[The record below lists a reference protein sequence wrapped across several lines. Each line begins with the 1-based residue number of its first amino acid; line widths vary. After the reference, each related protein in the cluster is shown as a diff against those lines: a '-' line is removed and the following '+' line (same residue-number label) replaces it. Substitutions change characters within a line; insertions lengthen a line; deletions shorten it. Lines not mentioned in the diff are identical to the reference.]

1 MDKNGIVIKNKERL
15 VAHGY
20 NQQEGIDYEQT
31 FAPVA
36 RLEAIRIFLAYV
48 AYMDFKG
55 ISIYQEKYV
64 KDLLKKYDLAVNETL
79 FRGMIGSL
87 MYLTASSPDIEFSTC
102 LCSRYQVNPK
112 ESHLVD
118 VKRIF
123 RYLKGTL
130 NLGPWYPKRS
140 GFDLKAYSNL
150 DYARC
155 NLDRKSAS
163 GGFQILE
170 GKLVCWSAKK
180 QSFMAMSSTEAEY
193 VAAAGCCAQYTA
205 EVEEETKTITFLL
218 SWWDK
223 PMSFTQDE
231 FISAIGLPICKDG
244 VPLPPKETIR
254 AGLATLDLFDKDKPT
269 LSSIILTIA
278 YYLIWGLEIDIEAII
293 FSDLILNN
301 DLTLIKPHTITAAS
315 FQKPLAS
322 EVPLTSHML
331 KVDKHYEEPKQSLIP
346 PFGEV
351 NADDTAD
358 KFILPKKQVAET
370 QHAKVIVATADATKR
385 LVAFELAEEQVNQP
399 STAEAEK
406 VLDQN
411 VKEEVKDDG
420 FVAMEEV
427 TFEQIMDEVDSKTQG
442 AQEIAESPYDT
453 ESEIKI
459 IKSYQAAIIS
469 GSLFIHQSS
478 SYDQEDQDVIDIC
491 DNPLILGHDFI
502 LEY

>member
-15 VAHGY
+15 VAQGY

-36 RLEAIRIFLAYV
+36 RLEAIRIFLAYA
-48 AYMDFKG
+48 AYMGFMVYQMDVKSAFLNGK
-55 ISIYQEKYV
+55 ISE
-64 KDLLKKYDLAVNETL
+64 
-79 FRGMIGSL
+79 GMIGSL

-123 RYLKGTL
+123 R
-130 NLGPWYPKRS
+130 
-140 GFDLKAYSNL
+140 
-150 DYARC
+150 C

-180 QSFMAMSSTEAEY
+180 QSFVAMSSTEAECSY
-193 VAAAGCCAQYTA
+193 FVTIQVPLPYQTIQCCILGQNILTSA

-231 FISAIGLPICKDG
+231 FISAIGLPIYKDG

-269 LSSIILTIA
+269 LSSIILVNSSP
-278 YYLIWGLEIDIEAII
+278 LKM
-293 FSDLILNN
+293 NN
-301 DLTLIKPHTITAAS
+301 DLTFIKPHTITAAS

-358 KFILPKKQVAET
+358 KSLARASMQRVTQLKTPTDLKTKKKRIPPFPKPSL
-370 QHAKVIVATADATKR
+370 HIS